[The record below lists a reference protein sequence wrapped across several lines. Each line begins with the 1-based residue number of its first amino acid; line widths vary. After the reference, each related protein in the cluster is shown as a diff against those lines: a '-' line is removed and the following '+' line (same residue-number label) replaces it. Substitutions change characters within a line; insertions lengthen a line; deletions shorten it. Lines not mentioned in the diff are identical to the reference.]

1 MQCYLNM
8 LVAYNKGFT
17 CICLYWPCAPG
28 SHGAGWGVG
37 GESGGTPLCSG
48 PCPPGQPIPLK
59 YRDIQHTG
67 IMTRQRISR
76 LLLEENSWLK
86 CGRIHIIVRVYYG
99 TCNMLIC
106 CSERGRVINTAK
118 IFPPLSH
125 CFIILCCNIR
135 MITNNFNF

>member
-48 PCPPGQPIPLK
+48 PCPPGQPIPVK

-67 IMTRQRISR
+67 ITTRQRISR
-76 LLLEENSWLK
+76 LLLEENS
-86 CGRIHIIVRVYYG
+86 
-99 TCNMLIC
+99 
-106 CSERGRVINTAK
+106 
-118 IFPPLSH
+118 
-125 CFIILCCNIR
+125 
-135 MITNNFNF
+135 